1 MRIIGREQAQALVT
15 PQVAIA
21 AMRDAFASLH
31 RGQVVAPEEFSM
43 SHPVSGDIHI
53 KGAHLHGSD
62 WMVAK
67 VASAGFAVP
76 GNHGCLLGINS
87 RTGAIEVLV
96 DDEGFLTEIRTAA
109 AVALSVDLL
118 ALPTASRLCLIGSG
132 VQAGYQL
139 DAVRTVRSFDDICV
153 YSRNPERA
161 AEFAHQHD
169 VRCVS
174 SLAEA
179 TADADVILIATNSRG
194 PVMTSLDHVKPG
206 THISASGADM
216 VGKIEIAPEVAS
228 QVDVLAVDDCALA
241 ERFGVLQNVPP
252 RSCATLGELL
262 AGTAGRTND
271 QQITLAG
278 LSGLGVQDAAIFA
291 ALLHQLCE

>member
-1 MRIIGREQAQALVT
+1 MRIISREQATALVT
-15 PQVAIA
+15 PQIAIA
-21 AMRDAFASLH
+21 AVRDAFNKLH
-31 RGQVVAPEEFSM
+31 RGEVAAPEEFSM
-43 SHPVSGDIHI
+43 SHPLSGDIHI
-53 KGAHLHGSD
+53 KGAHLHSSD

-118 ALPTASRLCLIGSG
+118 AQQSASTLCLIGSG

-161 AEFAHQHD
+161 ADFAREHH
-169 VRCVS
+169 VRS
-174 SLAEA
+174 ASLNEA
-179 TADADVILIATNSRG
+179 IADADVILVATNSRT
-194 PVMTSLDHVKPG
+194 PIMASLDRVKPG
-206 THISASGADM
+206 AHITASGADM
-216 VGKIEIAPEVAS
+216 VGKVEISPEVVS
-228 QVDVLAVDDCALA
+228 QVDLLAVDDRALA
-241 ERFGVLQNVPP
+241 ARVGVLQNVPP
-252 RSCATLGELL
+252 RSSLTLGELL
-262 AGTAGRTND
+262 AGAAGRTNE

-291 ALLHQLCE
+291 ALLDQLSE